1 MAKELRDF
9 IIHIKR
15 MEWDKPAPARTTYSG
30 SISSHNNIHPGY
42 LQEDGTYSDPRVLSL
57 LETFIVSSID
67 ENIEFPEGSTETYI
81 RTIIGEAIP
90 PKLLAAICF
99 PNGEYLNVK

>member
-1 MAKELRDF
+1 
-9 IIHIKR
+9 